1 MKILTIDTTD
11 NFCSSMICDNNNIG
25 TSSTKQVA
33 IEEIGRGHAE
43 RLILQI
49 AELSSQANCSLNRLD
64 AICVN
69 IGPGSF
75 TGIRVGVAAARSF
88 SLALRVPAI
97 GVSAFTALAAY
108 AYMQLP
114 DRNIAV
120 ILKAYDNHYHCMFW
134 QKSTLDLIV
143 DLTDLHNIQASVTI
157 SQIEVAQRLCDNN
170 NWAII
175 GNGATDFNTIGNNI
189 GSAPGNAPASAV
201 GNMVDIVA
209 ISHEEL
215 LVSLDN
221 IARMTY
227 IARERLPAL
236 CLAPPTPLYML
247 PYAPA
252 KAALL

>member
-11 NFCSSMICDNNNIG
+11 NFCSSMICDNNNIS
-25 TSSTKQVA
+25 TNSTKQVA

-134 QKSTLDLIV
+134 QKSTLDLTV

-175 GNGATDFNTIGNNI
+175 GNGATDFNNI
-189 GSAPGNAPASAV
+189 GSAV

-236 CLAPPTPLYML
+236 CLASPTPLYML

>member
-11 NFCSSMICDNNNIG
+11 NFCSSMICDNNNI
-25 TSSTKQVA
+25 STKQVA

-49 AELSSQANCSLNRLD
+49 ADLSNQANCSLNRLD

-134 QKSTLDLIV
+134 QKSTLDLTV

-175 GNGATDFNTIGNNI
+175 GNGATDFNTVGNNI
-189 GSAPGNAPASAV
+189 GSAV

-209 ISHEEL
+209 ISHEDL

-236 CLAPPTPLYML
+236 CLASPTPLYML

-252 KAALL
+252 RAALL